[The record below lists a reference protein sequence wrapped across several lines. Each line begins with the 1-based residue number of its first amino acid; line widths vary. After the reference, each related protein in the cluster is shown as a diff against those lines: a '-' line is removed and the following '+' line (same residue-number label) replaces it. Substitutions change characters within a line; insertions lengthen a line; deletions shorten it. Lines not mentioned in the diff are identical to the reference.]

1 MDVTLETS
9 FVDYMK
15 LSKQTLNV
23 LKNFATINQTFYIK
37 KGNKIAVMFD
47 DCIFAKAEVGE
58 SFPSPVLI
66 YDMNK
71 LLGTLS
77 LFSSPDIEFEEKQLI
92 ITEGPHTVVYRYGD
106 PFIVRESP
114 EVKAV
119 PDKISLECVLTDQV
133 LTMAQ
138 KAASLFGIK
147 TFSIIGDEGKA
158 TLTIG
163 DAGTDNYKHDLGDC
177 TDEFDY
183 RFTLDNLKVMPN
195 TYNMTLGSRKG
206 SGLMHL
212 ANDSGSVQ
220 YWMAAN
226 KDSIV

>member
-1 MDVTLETS
+1 
-9 FVDYMK
+9 MK
-15 LSKQTLNV
+15 LSKQTLNI

-47 DCIFAKAEVGE
+47 DCIFAKAEVPE
-58 SFPSPVLI
+58 EFPLPVLI

-77 LFSSPDIEFEEKQLI
+77 LFTAPDITFEDKQLI
-92 ITEGPHTVVYRYGD
+92 IVEGPHTVVYQYGD
-106 PFIVRESP
+106 PFIVRETP

-119 PDKISLECVLTDQV
+119 PDKVSLECVLSDQV

-147 TFSIIGDEGKA
+147 TFSIIGLDGKA
-158 TLTIG
+158 VLTIG
-163 DAGTDNYKHDLGDC
+163 NKKTDNYKHELGEC

-183 RFTLDNLKVMPN
+183 RFTLDNLKIMPN
-195 TYNMTLGSRKG
+195 AYNMILGSKKG

-212 ANDSGSVQ
+212 SNDNAKVQ
-220 YWMAAN
+220 YSMAAN
-226 KDSIV
+226 KDSVV

>member
-1 MDVTLETS
+1 
-9 FVDYMK
+9 MK
-15 LSKQTLNV
+15 LSKRTLAI

-47 DCIFAKAEVGE
+47 DCIFAKAEVQE
-58 SFPSPVLI
+58 TFTDPVLI

-77 LFSSPDIEFEEKQLI
+77 LFTNPEVEFEDKQLTI
-92 ITEGPHTVVYRYGD
+92 NEGPHTVVYRYGD
-106 PFIVRESP
+106 PFIVRETP
-114 EVKAV
+114 EVKAT
-119 PDKISLECVLTDQV
+119 PDKVALECELPDQV

-138 KAASLFGIK
+138 KAAALFGLK
-147 TFSIIGDEGKA
+147 TFSIIGESNRA

-163 DAGTDNYKHDLGDC
+163 DSKTDNYKHELGGCD
-177 TDEFDY
+177 DEFEY
-183 RFTLDNLKVMPN
+183 KFTLDNLKVMPN
-195 TYNMTLGSRKG
+195 QYTMILGSKKG

-212 ANDSGSVQ
+212 ASSKNEVQ

-226 KDSIV
+226 KDSVV

>member
-1 MDVTLETS
+1 L
-9 FVDYMK
+9 K
-15 LSKQTLNV
+15 LSKQTLNI

-47 DCIFAKAEVGE
+47 DCIFAKAEVSE
-58 SFPSPVLI
+58 EFPLPVLI

-77 LFSSPDIEFEEKQLI
+77 LFASPEVEFEDKQLT

-106 PFIVRESP
+106 PFIVRETP

-119 PDKISLECVLTDQV
+119 PDKISLECTLSDTV

-138 KAASLFGIK
+138 KAASLFAIK
-147 TFSIIGDEGKA
+147 TFSIIGENKRA

-163 DAGTDNYKHDLGDC
+163 DSKTDNYKHELGGCD
-177 TDEFDY
+177 DEFDY
-183 RFTLDNLKVMPN
+183 RFTLDNLKVMPS
-195 TYNMTLGSRKG
+195 TYNMILGSKKG

-212 ANDSGSVQ
+212 AADTSKVQ

-226 KDSIV
+226 KDSVV